1 MHVET
6 IESIERLFEV
16 ELEWDELYRADP
28 HAHVY
33 LSSDYLCAAAIR
45 TAGKFRVLAAW
56 SEERRLV
63 GLLPLIVTTR
73 WSKEGRCIINA
84 LDMLGHVFDADYTG
98 ILCDPASESE
108 VCKALARAVAKMD
121 AARVVLNYFSGPHSR
136 LDAFTEAFDKNT
148 FVPID
153 REHFINEGK
162 TNNLICPYVILPDS
176 FENYLGILS
185 ANSRQKIRR
194 MLRQLDDD
202 PTLQIRKSRP
212 ETYQQDV
219 IILSKLWYLR
229 HAQQKGQKRAAR
241 LADLFKDV
249 IMLGLANGMV
259 YLAILYRG
267 GKPIAAQANYL
278 DKVRGEVLFHVGGR
292 DDAVK
297 DLSSGL
303 MLQAHCIRWAIANG
317 FKRFDFTIGNEPYK
331 YSLGGVDREIFSR
344 ELHTGN
350 GANIT
355 GILDGRCRK
364 DVEQLIKR
372 YRAKERP
379 DDAQIA
385 FEQALQVWP
394 DFSLE

>member
-1 MHVET
+1 M
-6 IESIERLFEV
+6 
-16 ELEWDELYRADP
+16 
-28 HAHVY
+28 
-33 LSSDYLCAAAIR
+33 
-45 TAGKFRVLAAW
+45 
-56 SEERRLV
+56 
-63 GLLPLIVTTR
+63 
-73 WSKEGRCIINA
+73 
-84 LDMLGHVFDADYTG
+84 
-98 ILCDPASESE
+98 
-108 VCKALARAVAKMD
+108 KALGVT
-121 AARVVLNYFSGPHSR
+121 V
-136 LDAFTEAFDKNT
+136 
-148 FVPID
+148 
-153 REHFINEGK
+153 
-162 TNNLICPYVILPDS
+162 
-176 FENYLGILS
+176 
-185 ANSRQKIRR
+185 
-194 MLRQLDDD
+194 
-202 PTLQIRKSRP
+202 
-212 ETYQQDV
+212 
-219 IILSKLWYLR
+219 LSKLWYLR
-229 HAQQKGQKRAAR
+229 HAEQKGHKRATH

-372 YRAKERP
+372 YRDKERP